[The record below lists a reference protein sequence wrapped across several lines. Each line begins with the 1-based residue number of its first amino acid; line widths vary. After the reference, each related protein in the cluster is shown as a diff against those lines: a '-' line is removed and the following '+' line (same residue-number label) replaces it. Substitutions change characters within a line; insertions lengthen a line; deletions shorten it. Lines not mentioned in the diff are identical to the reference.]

1 MGNSPLG
8 RDFLT
13 MSSNPQV
20 ICFDRIYLALRHGNL
35 SVVFLTSGQHYVSH
49 LTVMVVV
56 MMMIRVIMMIMMIM
70 MITMIMVVTMIMV
83 IMTIMM
89 MIMTIMT
96 MMTTTGTMM
105 MMA

>member
-1 MGNSPLG
+1 MWLGNRPLG

-35 SVVFLTSGQHYVSH
+35 SVVFPASGQHYVSH

-56 MMMIRVIMMIMMIM
+56 MMMIRVIMMIMMI
-70 MITMIMVVTMIMV
+70 III
-83 IMTIMM
+83 M
-89 MIMTIMT
+89 MIMMNRVIM
-96 MMTTTGTMM
+96 MIVLIMVKII
-105 MMA
+105 AHR

>member
-1 MGNSPLG
+1 MYIRLGNSPLG

-20 ICFDRIYLALRHGNL
+20 ICFDRIYLALRHSNL

-56 MMMIRVIMMIMMIM
+56 MVMIRVIMMIMMIYEEYGRS
-70 MITMIMVVTMIMV
+70 VVWSRS
-83 IMTIMM
+83 
-89 MIMTIMT
+89 
-96 MMTTTGTMM
+96 
-105 MMA
+105 